1 MFRGKS
7 DGEGRSLG
15 KMKTTGITKVGIN
28 FDILIAF
35 HDLMIIVFVR
45 ENIQLIFNFKER
57 PGYKL
62 LVDETIET

>member
-1 MFRGKS
+1 M
-7 DGEGRSLG
+7 G